1 MRRIY
6 LDHGATTPSDPGVI
20 AEMLTYLRE
29 SFGNPSSR
37 HTFGREARDAVE
49 KARVRVARGLGA
61 DPREIV
67 FTSGGSEANYLAL
80 RGVACANRDRGRHL
94 VVSRIEHHSVLDT
107 GRDLE
112 REGFEV
118 SWIPVDGS
126 GLVNPG
132 DVAAA
137 LRPATILVSV
147 MLANNEVGTIQP
159 VREIAAHARAA
170 GALVHTDAVQGFGK
184 MPVDVRELGVDL
196 LSISAH
202 KIYGPKGAGAMYLRE
217 GTNWRPL
224 NRGGGQERGRRPGTE
239 NVAGIV
245 GLGMAVELAA
255 GELEAEAARVGA
267 LRERLVEQVLAR
279 LPGARLTG
287 HREQRVPHNAHF
299 LIAGAAGFELLAGLD
314 AEGVAVSAA
323 SACAAGSGASS
334 HVLQAMGVPDEL
346 ALGAVRVTLGRGN
359 TTEEVDRFVE
369 VLERLVGEIRSRNA
383 GPKSAQG

>member
-6 LDHGATTPSDPGVI
+6 LDHGATTPPDPRVVD
-20 AEMLTYLRE
+20 EMLTCLKNI
-29 SFGNPSSR
+29 FGNPSSR

-80 RGVACANRDRGRHL
+80 RGAAYANRDRGRHL
-94 VVSRIEHHSVLDT
+94 VASRIEHHSVLDT

-118 SWIPVDGS
+118 SWIPVDDS

-159 VREIAAHARAA
+159 VREIAALARSA

-184 MPVDVRELGVDL
+184 TPVDVRELGVDL

-202 KIYGPKGAGAMYLRE
+202 KIHGPKGAGALYLRE

-245 GLGMAVELAA
+245 GLGMAAELAA

-279 LPGARLTG
+279 LPRARLTG

-299 LIAGAAGFELLAGLD
+299 LIAGVAGFELLAGLD

-323 SACAAGSGASS
+323 SACAAGSGAPS

-359 TTEEVDRFVE
+359 TTEEVDRFVD

-383 GPKSAQG
+383 GQKSAQG